1 MPPPFRTEETYTVR
15 EIWKELDRKI
25 SIRQI
30 YRLIECGEFGAG
42 NVYRFAGT
50 RGTCVVKEAVQ
61 AYKENCRQEVGQ

>member
-50 RGTCVVKEAVQ
+50 RGTCVVK
-61 AYKENCRQEVGQ
+61 